1 MTREVAAVEDVDE
14 EDEAVLTIGE
24 VVTMTDEV
32 EGVEEDSRTEVRHQL
47 IT

>member
-14 EDEAVLTIGE
+14 EDEAVLTTGE

-32 EGVEEDSRTEVRHQL
+32 EVVEEDSRTEVRHQL